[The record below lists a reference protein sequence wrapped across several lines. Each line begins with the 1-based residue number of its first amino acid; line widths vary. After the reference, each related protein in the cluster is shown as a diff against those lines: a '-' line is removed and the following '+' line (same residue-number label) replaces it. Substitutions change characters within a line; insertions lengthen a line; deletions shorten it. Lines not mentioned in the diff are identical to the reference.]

1 MSAPSAEERTV
12 QGHDDTERE
21 AEGSRGDRTRE
32 RAQTARV
39 EETEGGG
46 VMAEGGLTGQELID
60 YIQALRLEDWEF
72 EMKVHG
78 AVVPVVDAVRIE
90 GKVRLYP
97 NESEE

>member
-1 MSAPSAEERTV
+1 
-12 QGHDDTERE
+12 
-21 AEGSRGDRTRE
+21 
-32 RAQTARV
+32 
-39 EETEGGG
+39 
-46 VMAEGGLTGQELID
+46 MAEGGLTGQELID